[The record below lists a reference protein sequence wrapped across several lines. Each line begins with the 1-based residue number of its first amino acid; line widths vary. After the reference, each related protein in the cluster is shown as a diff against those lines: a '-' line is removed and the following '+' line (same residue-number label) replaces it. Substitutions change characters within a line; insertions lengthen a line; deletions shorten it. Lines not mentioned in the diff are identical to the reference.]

1 VTAHSDR
8 VERLATTLSERRR
21 LLADMARGQALSQA
35 VAHTSRESR
44 LSLWVLTTTGRLVAS
59 DADPLPPA
67 HLDAIAATAV
77 TSARLPAVVNP
88 PDDAAAATYTVFDVE
103 RGQRRR
109 LARWVIA
116 VSGSADAW
124 PAPTAKAVGELAA
137 IAALEHVR
145 QIDSR
150 SIWRGIA
157 DAAVQLIANDDAQ
170 QAEVYLRQL
179 GVDVDAPAVV
189 IAAGVNRGSVPLD
202 DVRQLLD
209 DAISSAAEPLLA
221 SGGSGEVLALVQPR
235 HKTSDAAL
243 LDSLTRSLRRIG
255 PGLRNDRLT
264 VGVSVQATLAS
275 LGGAVRAA
283 RFARQLAGDTRL
295 PVEVVCDS
303 DLWTARLLLNSVPDL
318 LRTTF
323 ADRVLG
329 PVVSYDDRGAGDL
342 IPTLAAFF
350 ACDGSWS
357 RTADQL
363 GLHINTV
370 RYRIARIERLTGRSV
385 AQTDECADL
394 YAALTLLRSTG

>member
-1 VTAHSDR
+1 MTTHSDR

-21 LLADMARGQALSQA
+21 VLADAARGQALSQA
-35 VAHTSRESR
+35 VLHTARESG

-59 DADPLPPA
+59 DADPLPA
-67 HLDAIAATAV
+67 THLDAIAATAV
-77 TSARLPAVVNP
+77 TSARLPAVVSAT
-88 PDDAAAATYTVFDVE
+88 DGAAPATYTVFDVE

-109 LARWVIA
+109 LARWIIA
-116 VSGSADAW
+116 VTGSADAW

-137 IAALEHVR
+137 IAAIERAMQVGR
-145 QIDSR
+145 R
-150 SIWRGIA
+150 SMWRGIA
-157 DAAVQLIANDDAQ
+157 DAAFQLLASDDAQ
-170 QAEVYLRQL
+170 RAEVYLREL
-179 GVDVDAPAVV
+179 GVDVEAPAVV
-189 IAAGVNRGSVPLD
+189 IAAGLNRESARHD
-202 DVRQLLD
+202 DVWQILD
-209 DAISSAAEPLLA
+209 DAITPAAERVL
-221 SGGSGEVLALVQPR
+221 GNGDSGEVLALIQPR

-255 PGLRNDRLT
+255 PGLRTDRLT

-283 RFARQLAGDTRL
+283 RFARQLAGDARQ

-303 DLWTARLLLNSVPDL
+303 DLWTARLLLNSVPDV

-385 AQTDECADL
+385 AQTDGMADL
-394 YAALTLLRSTG
+394 YAALTLLHSTG

>member
-21 LLADMARGQALSQA
+21 VLADAARGQALSQA
-35 VAHTSRESR
+35 VLHTARESG

-59 DADPLPPA
+59 DADPLPA
-67 HLDAIAATAV
+67 THLDAIAATAV
-77 TSARLPAVVNP
+77 TSARLPAVVNATG
-88 PDDAAAATYTVFDVE
+88 DAAAATYTVFDVE

-109 LARWVIA
+109 LARWIIA
-116 VSGSADAW
+116 VTGSADAW

-137 IAALEHVR
+137 IAAIERAVQVGR
-145 QIDSR
+145 R
-150 SIWRGIA
+150 SMWRGIA
-157 DAAVQLIANDDAQ
+157 DAAFQLLASDDAQ
-170 QAEVYLRQL
+170 RAEVYLREL
-179 GVDVDAPAVV
+179 GVDVEAPAVV
-189 IAAGVNRGSVPLD
+189 IAAGLSRESGRHD
-202 DVRQLLD
+202 DVWQILD
-209 DAISSAAEPLLA
+209 DAITPAAERVLGTGDA
-221 SGGSGEVLALVQPR
+221 GEVLALIQPR

-255 PGLRNDRLT
+255 PGLRTDRLT

-283 RFARQLAGDTRL
+283 RFARQLAGDARQ

-303 DLWTARLLLNSVPDL
+303 DLWTARLLLNSVPDV

-385 AQTDECADL
+385 AQTDGMADL

>member
-21 LLADMARGQALSQA
+21 VLADAARGQALSQA
-35 VAHTSRESR
+35 VLHTARESG

-59 DADPLPPA
+59 DADPLPA
-67 HLDAIAATAV
+67 THLDAITATAV
-77 TSARLPAVVNP
+77 TSARLPAVVSAT
-88 PDDAAAATYTVFDVE
+88 DDAAAATYTVFDVE

-109 LARWVIA
+109 LARWIIA
-116 VSGSADAW
+116 VTGSADAW

-137 IAALEHVR
+137 IAAIERAVQVGR
-145 QIDSR
+145 R
-150 SIWRGIA
+150 SMWRGIA
-157 DAAVQLIANDDAQ
+157 DAAFQLLASDDAQ
-170 QAEVYLRQL
+170 RAEVYLREL
-179 GVDVDAPAVV
+179 GVDVEAPAVV
-189 IAAGVNRGSVPLD
+189 IAAGLNRASGRHD
-202 DVRQLLD
+202 DVWQILD
-209 DAISSAAEPLLA
+209 DAITPAAERVL
-221 SGGSGEVLALVQPR
+221 GNGDSGEVLALIQPR

-255 PGLRNDRLT
+255 PGLRTDRLT

-283 RFARQLAGDTRL
+283 RFARQLAGDARQ

-303 DLWTARLLLNSVPDL
+303 DLWTARLLLNSVPDV

-385 AQTDECADL
+385 AQTDGMADL